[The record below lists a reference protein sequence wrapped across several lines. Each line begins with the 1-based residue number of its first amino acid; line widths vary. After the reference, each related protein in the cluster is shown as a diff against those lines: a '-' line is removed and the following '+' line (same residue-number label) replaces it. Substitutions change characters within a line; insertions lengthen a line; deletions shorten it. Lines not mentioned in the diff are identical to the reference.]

1 MSFFFVVLAIDTK
14 PYIDDETMQ
23 SNETMICLNDE
34 SYLTEDDK
42 SVQRTISS
50 SSSEQLIP
58 KEKQTGKRT
67 NFF

>member
-1 MSFFFVVLAIDTK
+1 
-14 PYIDDETMQ
+14 MQ
-23 SNETMICLNDE
+23 SNEAMICLNDE

-67 NFF
+67 NFSAFHTVQ